1 MQEVVIV
8 SGVRTA
14 IGSFGSGLKD
24 VDVVDLGKIVIKDV
38 LKRIGRR
45 PIVPDELKAIRPII
59 SKNIEKSPVE
69 QKYMGWDDKLPGLKI
84 DEVIMGN
91 VIQGGQG
98 QNTGRQAS
106 IRAGIPQETN
116 AFTIN
121 KVCASGLK
129 SVALA
134 AQAIKAGD
142 AECIIAGGNG
152 KHEPRSLCYA

>member
-14 IGSFGSGLKD
+14 IAVFGGGLKD

-38 LKRIGRR
+38 LKKIGRR
-45 PIVPDELKAIRPII
+45 PIVPDELKAIRPVI

-69 QKYMGWDDKLPGLKI
+69 QKYMDWDEKLPGLKI

-106 IRAGIPQETN
+106 IRAGIPQEVN

-142 AECIIAGGNG
+142 AE
-152 KHEPRSLCYA
+152 